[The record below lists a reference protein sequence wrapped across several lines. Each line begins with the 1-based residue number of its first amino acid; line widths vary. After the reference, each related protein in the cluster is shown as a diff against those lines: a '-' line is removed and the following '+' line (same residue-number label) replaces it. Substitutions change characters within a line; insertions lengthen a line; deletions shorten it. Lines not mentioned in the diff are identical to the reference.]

1 MPELHRVIIM
11 SMNPNQMAYVAIVS
25 TLIFGSIFVGFS
37 GVLQTSEGL
46 GNFDSAVEE
55 DISGDGIVTNKGLD
69 SDDDGLSDVLEE
81 TQYGTDPTKKDTDG
95 DGMDDGWEVEHG
107 LNPLD
112 DGESDPLE
120 QDPGE
125 ADVEE
130 AEQENE
136 TDSWPDP
143 NQGPN
148 GDPDND
154 GLTNQQEQEL
164 ETDPQRSDTD
174 NDGLNDKWESDYMI
188 EIEIPGGSFTL
199 FDPLNGNW
207 DCVLLTSDLKNNL
220 REYYNLDDNTPSWE
234 ELGNGFGQ
242 HSCDNV
248 LDFDDDGLA
257 NFQEELFGT
266 DPTSEDSDGDLLTDA
281 EEISNTQLARKLAV
295 GITQGIDRNNQQVY
309 RNCNEPIRDDNTQ
322 TFLFDAPFMS
332 KNTSWFYLDD
342 DEDGLLNGPSDW
354 DSDGDG
360 MPDGYEYCYSIF
372 PSENVINALNLNRLE
387 VTNVLDPSDPSDG
400 FFDWDDDGLNNLEEY
415 GSALLFGAENFTS
428 PWLEDTDLDGM
439 PDGWETNNGLNPRD
453 SSNGDDDPDMDGW
466 DRDGDGSAVYEDL
479 VFNTRVIQIKKSI
492 GDTVAEGETVVRA
505 EYTKAG
511 GQTEFVNI
519 KATSSGTIYQMYVT
533 LDQVITSRDTVWFV
547 VVEDNERFT
556 NEDEYEAKFKN
567 NEPFDENGD
576 PSLIIGR
583 STDPMN
589 SDTDND
595 GLIDG
600 IEVFGWEILV
610 VNRGVEI
617 TLVVSDPGLPDT
629 DSDGLSDF
637 VEYSS
642 LCDSGS
648 NASNPDTDG
657 DGLDD
662 QFEATGGGGTL
673 QWPMG
678 GGEAYTTSPCA
689 FDTDNDGLEDG
700 EEVIIGKD
708 GFFTHANNSDTDGDG
723 LKDGNEVLYIPR
735 PFQEPTHPL
744 VNDTDQDGM
753 LDGWEMQVQS
763 EEDNTNSHSLW
774 VATSSW
780 NIPNCVP
787 SQTNNCAKSP
797 GGYLWINTLGG
808 FVQEK
813 QFEIYEMNLTGFSV
827 PNNPLCDCNGR
838 WALDP
843 SEQNAIARLPDAVY
857 DIDNDSLL
865 NGAEAP
871 DKWNTNPVDKDSD
884 GDKLFDGWEVK
895 YSQYAIE
902 SGLVDNESLSAFGA
916 RGVLDPS
923 MVDSDLD
930 GIEDGDEDPD
940 QDGLN
945 RTGLIKRYCPSY
957 NDSSF
962 SDCHID
968 PDTPDGAQF
977 YQNLANYTNFE
988 EMENNTNPVSNDTD
1002 GDRWNDGPEVY
1013 FQDHDD
1019 DGMATGWEYHFD
1031 FDPYDAADRMFDTDG
1046 DGHVNYCEY
1055 KWDTNPRDPTSFP
1068 GQGELCDP
1076 FSE

>member
-1 MPELHRVIIM
+1 M
-11 SMNPNQMAYVAIVS
+11 SLNPNQMAYVAIVS
-25 TLIFGSIFVGFS
+25 TLIFGSIFVGVS

-55 DISGDGIVTNKGLD
+55 EVSGDGITTNEAID
-69 SDDDGLSDVLEE
+69 SDQDGLADVLEE
-81 TQYGTDPTKKDTDG
+81 TQYGTDPLDEDTDG
-95 DGMDDGWEVEHG
+95 DGMSDGWEVEHG

-174 NDGLNDKWESDYMI
+174 NDGLNDKWESEYMI

-207 DCVLLTSDLKNNL
+207 DCVLLTSDLKSNL
-220 REYYNLDDNTPSWE
+220 REFYNIDEETPSWE
-234 ELGNGFGQ
+234 ELGNGFGE

-248 LDFDDDGLA
+248 LDYDNDGLA

-266 DPTSEDSDGDLLTDA
+266 DPTAEDSDGDLLTDA
-281 EEISNTQLARKLAV
+281 EEISREQLQRTTSV
-295 GITQGIDRNNQQVY
+295 GITQGYDRNNQLVY
-309 RNCNEPIRDDNTQ
+309 RNCNEPIKDDNSQ
-322 TFLFDAPFMS
+322 SFAFDAPFMD

-342 DEDGLLNGPSDW
+342 DGDGLLNGPSDW

-372 PSENVINALNLNRLE
+372 PSQNVINGLGLSQLE
-387 VTNVLDPSDPSDG
+387 ISNVLDPSDPSDG

-415 GSALLFGAENFTS
+415 GSALQFGAENFTS

-466 DRDGDGSAVYEDL
+466 DRDGDGSATYDEL
-479 VFNTRVIQIKKSI
+479 IFNTRVRTVRYSV
-492 GDTVAEGETVVRA
+492 GDTVAVGETVVIG
-505 EYTKAG
+505 EYTIAG
-511 GQTEFVNI
+511 GQTETVNI
-519 KATSSGTIYQMYVT
+519 KAPSSGTIYQMYVSE
-533 LDQVITSRDTVWFV
+533 DQVITSRDTVWFV

-567 NEPFDENGD
+567 NEPFDENGN

-583 STDPMN
+583 STDPMDA
-589 SDTDND
+589 DTDND

-629 DSDGLSDF
+629 DADGLSDY

-673 QWPMG
+673 QWPLG

-700 EEVIIGKD
+700 EEVIVGKD
-708 GFFTHANNSDTDGDG
+708 GFLTHANNSDTDGDG

-744 VNDTDQDGM
+744 VNDTDFDGM

-787 SQTNNCAKSP
+787 TQNNNCAKSP
-797 GGYLWINTLGG
+797 GGYMWINTLGG
-808 FVQEK
+808 FVQQK
-813 QFEIYEMNLTGFSV
+813 QFEIHEMNLTGFSV

-843 SEQNAIARLPDAVY
+843 SEANAIARLPDAVY

-902 SGLVDNESLSAFGA
+902 SGLSDNESLSAFGA

-923 MVDSDLD
+923 MIDSDLD
-930 GIEDGDEDPD
+930 GIEDGEEDPD
-940 QDGLN
+940 NDGLN

-962 SDCHID
+962 SDCNID

-988 EMENNTNPVSNDTD
+988 EMQNNTNPVSNDTD
-1002 GDRWNDGPEVY
+1002 GDKWNDGPEVY

>member
-1 MPELHRVIIM
+1 M
-11 SMNPNQMAYVAIVS
+11 SLNPNQMAYVAIVS
-25 TLIFGSIFVGFS
+25 TLIFGSIFVGVS

-55 DISGDGIVTNKGLD
+55 EISSDGITTNEALD
-69 SDDDGLSDVLEE
+69 SDDDGLADVLEE
-81 TQYGTDPTKKDTDG
+81 TQYGTDPLDEDTDG
-95 DGMDDGWEVEHG
+95 DGMSDGWEVEHG

-125 ADVEE
+125 ADIDE

-174 NDGLNDKWESDYMI
+174 NDGLNDKWESIYMI

-199 FDPLNGNW
+199 FDPLSGNW

-220 REYYNLDDNTPSWE
+220 REFYNLDDDTPSWE

-248 LDFDDDGLA
+248 LDYDDDGLA

-266 DPTSEDSDGDLLTDA
+266 NPTSQDSDGDLLSDA
-281 EEISNTQLARKLAV
+281 EEIAREQLQLYRAI
-295 GITQGIDRNNQQVY
+295 GITQGIDRNNQVVY

-322 TFLFDAPFMS
+322 TFAFDAPFMN

-342 DEDGLLNGPSDW
+342 DGDGLLNGPSDW

-372 PSENVINALNLNRLE
+372 PSESVVNSLKLNRLDS
-387 VTNVLDPSDPSDG
+387 TNVLDPSDPSDG

-415 GSALLFGAENFTS
+415 GSALQFGAENFTS

-466 DRDGDGSAVYEDL
+466 DRDGDGSAVYEEL
-479 VFNTRVIQIKKSI
+479 IFNTRVTQIKKTI
-492 GDTVAEGETVVRA
+492 GETVAEGETVVRA

-511 GQTEFVNI
+511 GQTELVNI
-519 KATSSGTIYQMYVT
+519 KAPSSGTIYQMYVSV
-533 LDQVITSRDTVWFV
+533 DQVITSRDTVWFV

-576 PSLIIGR
+576 PSMIIGR
-583 STDPMN
+583 STDPMD

-629 DSDGLSDF
+629 DSDGLSDYL
-637 VEYSS
+637 EYSS

-673 QWPMG
+673 QWPLG

-708 GFFTHANNSDTDGDG
+708 GFLTHANNSDTDGDG

-735 PFQEPTHPL
+735 PFQEATHPL
-744 VNDTDQDGM
+744 VNDTDSDGM

-787 SQTNNCAKSP
+787 TQNNNCAKSP

-813 QFEIYEMNLTGFSV
+813 QFEVYEMNLSGFSV
-827 PNNPLCDCNGR
+827 PNNPMCDCNGR

-843 SEQNAIARLPDAVY
+843 SEQSSIARLPDAVY
-857 DIDNDSLL
+857 DIDNDSLM

-902 SGLVDNESLSAFGA
+902 SGLVDNESLSAYGA

-923 MVDSDLD
+923 MIDSDLD
-930 GIEDGDEDPD
+930 GIEDGQEDPD

-977 YQNLANYTNFE
+977 YQNLANYTNYE
-988 EMENNTNPVSNDTD
+988 EMQNNTNPVSNDTD
-1002 GDRWNDGPEVY
+1002 GDKWNDGPEVY

-1055 KWDTNPRDPTSFP
+1055 KWDTNPRNPTSFP

>member
-281 EEISNTQLARKLAV
+281 EEISSTQLARKLAV
-295 GITQGIDRNNQQVY
+295 GITQGIDRNNQPVY

-342 DEDGLLNGPSDW
+342 DGDGLLNGPSDW

-360 MPDGYEYCYSIF
+360 MPDGYEYCYSNF
-372 PSENVINALNLNRLE
+372 PSENVVNALNLNRLE

-589 SDTDND
+589 PDTDND

-977 YQNLANYTNFE
+977 YQNLANYTNYE
-988 EMENNTNPVSNDTD
+988 EMQNNTNPVSNDTD

>member
-1 MPELHRVIIM
+1 M
-11 SMNPNQMAYVAIVS
+11 SLNPNQMAYVAIVS
-25 TLIFGSIFVGFS
+25 TLIFGSIFVGVS

-55 DISGDGIVTNKGLD
+55 EISSDGITTNEALD
-69 SDDDGLSDVLEE
+69 SDDDGLADVLEE
-81 TQYGTDPTKKDTDG
+81 TQYGTDPLDEDTDG
-95 DGMDDGWEVEHG
+95 DGMSDGWEVEHG

-125 ADVEE
+125 ADIDE

-174 NDGLNDKWESDYMI
+174 NDGLNDKWESIYMI

-199 FDPLNGNW
+199 FDPLSGNW

-220 REYYNLDDNTPSWE
+220 REFYNLDDDTPSWE

-248 LDFDDDGLA
+248 LDYDDDGLA

-266 DPTSEDSDGDLLTDA
+266 NPTSQDSDGDLLSDA
-281 EEISNTQLARKLAV
+281 EEIAREQLQLYRAI
-295 GITQGIDRNNQQVY
+295 GITQGIDRNNQVVY

-322 TFLFDAPFMS
+322 TFAFDAPFMN

-342 DEDGLLNGPSDW
+342 DSDGLLNGPSDW

-372 PSENVINALNLNRLE
+372 PSESVVNSLKLNRLDS
-387 VTNVLDPSDPSDG
+387 TNVLDPSDPSDG

-415 GSALLFGAENFTS
+415 GSALQFGAENFTS

-479 VFNTRVIQIKKSI
+479 IFNTRVTQIKKTI
-492 GDTVAEGETVVRA
+492 GETVAEGETVVRA

-511 GQTEFVNI
+511 GQTELVNI
-519 KATSSGTIYQMYVT
+519 KAPSSGTIYQMYVSV
-533 LDQVITSRDTVWFV
+533 DQVITSRDTVWFV

-576 PSLIIGR
+576 PSMIIGR
-583 STDPMN
+583 STDPMD

-629 DSDGLSDF
+629 DSDGLSDYL
-637 VEYSS
+637 EYSS

-673 QWPMG
+673 QWPLG

-708 GFFTHANNSDTDGDG
+708 GFLTHANNSDTDGDG

-735 PFQEPTHPL
+735 PFQEATHPL
-744 VNDTDQDGM
+744 VNDTDSDGM

-787 SQTNNCAKSP
+787 TQNNNCAKSP

-813 QFEIYEMNLTGFSV
+813 QFEVYEMNLSGFSV
-827 PNNPLCDCNGR
+827 PNNPMCDCNGR

-843 SEQNAIARLPDAVY
+843 SEQSSIARLPDAVY
-857 DIDNDSLL
+857 DIDNDSLM

-902 SGLVDNESLSAFGA
+902 SGLVDNESLSAYGA

-923 MVDSDLD
+923 MIDSDLD
-930 GIEDGDEDPD
+930 GIEDGQEDPD

-977 YQNLANYTNFE
+977 YQNLANYTNYE
-988 EMENNTNPVSNDTD
+988 EMQNNTNPVSNDTD
-1002 GDRWNDGPEVY
+1002 GDKWNDGPEVY

-1055 KWDTNPRDPTSFP
+1055 KWDTNPRNPTSFP

>member
-1 MPELHRVIIM
+1 
-11 SMNPNQMAYVAIVS
+11 MAYVAIVS
-25 TLIFGSIFVGFS
+25 TLIFGSIFVGVS

-46 GNFDSAVEE
+46 GNFESAVEE
-55 DISGDGIVTNKGLD
+55 DIIGNGITTNEALD
-69 SDDDGLSDVLEE
+69 SDGDGLADILEQ
-81 TQYGTDPTKKDTDG
+81 TQYGTDPEDVDTDG
-95 DGMDDGWEVEHG
+95 DGMSDGWEVEHG

-125 ADVEE
+125 ADLKDG
-130 AEQENE
+130 EQENE

-174 NDGLNDKWESDYMI
+174 NDGLNDKWESTFMI
-188 EIEIPGGSFTL
+188 EVEIPGGSFTL

-207 DCVLLTSDLKNNL
+207 DCVLLTADVKLMLTEK
-220 REYYNLDDNTPSWE
+220 YNLDDTTPSWE
-234 ELGNGFGQ
+234 EMSNSFDQ

-248 LDFDDDGLA
+248 LDFDNDGLA
-257 NFQEELFGT
+257 NFQEETFGT
-266 DPTSEDSDGDLLTDA
+266 DPTAEDSDGDLLSDA
-281 EEISNTQLARKLAV
+281 EEISRVNLQLTRAV
-295 GITQGIDRNNQQVY
+295 GIFKSFDRNGQDVY
-309 RNCNEPIRDDNTQ
+309 RNCNEQIREDNSQ
-322 TFLFDAPFMS
+322 TFEFPAPFMN
-332 KNTSWFYLDD
+332 KNNSWFYLDD
-342 DEDGLLNGPSDW
+342 DGDGLLNGPSDW

-360 MPDGYEYCYSIF
+360 MPDGYEYCYSIY
-372 PSENVINALNLNRLE
+372 PEQNVISALKLISLE
-387 VTNVLDPSDPSDG
+387 QGDVLSPSNPSDG

-415 GSALLFGAENFTS
+415 GSALIFGAENFTS
-428 PWLEDTDLDGM
+428 PWQEDTDIDGM

-453 SSNGDDDPDMDGW
+453 SSNGDKDPDMDGW
-466 DRDGDGSAVYEDL
+466 DRDGDGAAVYEDL
-479 VFNTRVIQIKKSI
+479 VFNTRVIQIYKNI

-511 GQTEFVNI
+511 GQTEFVSI
-519 KATSSGTIYQMYVT
+519 KATSSGTVYQMYVT
-533 LDQVITSRDTVWFV
+533 VDQIITSRDTVWFV

-556 NEDEYEAKFKN
+556 NQDEYEAKYKN
-567 NEPFDENGD
+567 NERFDENGQ
-576 PSLIIGR
+576 PNLIIGR
-583 STDPMN
+583 STDPMD

-629 DSDGLSDF
+629 DGDGLSDF
-637 VEYSS
+637 LEYSS

-673 QWPMG
+673 QWPVG
-678 GGEAYTTSPCA
+678 SGEAYTTSPCA

-708 GFFTHANNSDTDGDG
+708 GFLTHANNSDTDGDG

-735 PFQEPTHPL
+735 PFQEQTHPL
-744 VNDTDQDGM
+744 VNDTDGDGM

-780 NIPNCVP
+780 NLPNCVP
-787 SQTNNCAKSP
+787 TQTNNCAKDP
-797 GGYLWINTLGG
+797 GGYIWINTLGG

-813 QFEIYEMNLTGFSV
+813 QFAVSEMNLSGFSV

-843 SEQNAIARLPDAVY
+843 SDQSSISRLPDATY
-857 DIDNDSLL
+857 DIDNDSLM

-884 GDKLFDGWEVK
+884 GDLLFDGWEVK

-902 SGLVDNESLSAFGA
+902 SGLVDNASLSAYGA

-923 MVDSDLD
+923 MIDSDLD
-930 GIEDGDEDPD
+930 GIDDGQEDPD
-940 QDGLN
+940 EDGLN
-945 RTGLIKRYCPSY
+945 QTGLLKRYCPGYDDPS
-957 NDSSF
+957 NAE
-962 SDCHID
+962 CHID
-968 PDTPDGAQF
+968 INTPDGKQF
-977 YQNLANYTNFE
+977 YDNLANYTNYE
-988 EMENNTNPVSNDTD
+988 EMQNNTNPVSNDTD
-1002 GDRWNDGPEVY
+1002 GDEWNDGPEVY
-1013 FQDHDD
+1013 FQDHDS

-1055 KWDTNPRDPTSFP
+1055 KWDTNPRDPISFP

-1076 FSE
+1076 FA

>member
-1 MPELHRVIIM
+1 M
-11 SMNPNQMAYVAIVS
+11 SLNPNQMAYVAIVS
-25 TLIFGSIFVGFS
+25 TLIFGSIFVGVS

-55 DISGDGIVTNKGLD
+55 EISSDGITTNEALD
-69 SDDDGLSDVLEE
+69 SDDDGLADVLEE
-81 TQYGTDPTKKDTDG
+81 TQYGTDPLDEDTDG
-95 DGMDDGWEVEHG
+95 DGMSDGWEVEHG

-125 ADVEE
+125 ADIDE

-174 NDGLNDKWESDYMI
+174 NDGLNDKWESIYMI

-199 FDPLNGNW
+199 FDPLSGNW

-220 REYYNLDDNTPSWE
+220 REFYNLDDDTPSWE

-248 LDFDDDGLA
+248 LDYDDDGLA

-266 DPTSEDSDGDLLTDA
+266 NPTSQDSDGDLLSDA
-281 EEISNTQLARKLAV
+281 EEIAREQLQLYRAI
-295 GITQGIDRNNQQVY
+295 GITQGIDRNSQVVY

-322 TFLFDAPFMS
+322 TFAFDAPFMN

-342 DEDGLLNGPSDW
+342 DSDGLLNGPSDW

-372 PSENVINALNLNRLE
+372 PSESVVNSLKLNRLDS
-387 VTNVLDPSDPSDG
+387 TNVLDPSDPSDG

-415 GSALLFGAENFTS
+415 GSALQFGAENFTS

-466 DRDGDGSAVYEDL
+466 DRDGDGSAVYEEL
-479 VFNTRVIQIKKSI
+479 IFNTRVTQIKKTI
-492 GDTVAEGETVVRA
+492 GETVAEGETVVRA

-511 GQTEFVNI
+511 GQTELVNI
-519 KATSSGTIYQMYVT
+519 KAPSSGTIYQMYVSV
-533 LDQVITSRDTVWFV
+533 DQVITSRDTVWFV

-576 PSLIIGR
+576 PSMIIGR
-583 STDPMN
+583 STDPMD

-629 DSDGLSDF
+629 DSDGLSDYL
-637 VEYSS
+637 EYSS

-673 QWPMG
+673 QWPLG

-708 GFFTHANNSDTDGDG
+708 GFLTHANNSDTDGDG

-735 PFQEPTHPL
+735 PFQEATHPL
-744 VNDTDQDGM
+744 VNDTDSDGM

-787 SQTNNCAKSP
+787 SQNNNCAKSP

-813 QFEIYEMNLTGFSV
+813 QFEVYEMNLSGFSV
-827 PNNPLCDCNGR
+827 PNNPMCDCNGR

-843 SEQNAIARLPDAVY
+843 SEQSSIARLPDAVY
-857 DIDNDSLL
+857 DIDNDSLM

-902 SGLVDNESLSAFGA
+902 SGLVDNESLSAYGA

-923 MVDSDLD
+923 MIDSDLD
-930 GIEDGDEDPD
+930 GIEDGQEDPD

-977 YQNLANYTNFE
+977 YQNLANYTNYE
-988 EMENNTNPVSNDTD
+988 EMQNNTNPVSNDTD
-1002 GDRWNDGPEVY
+1002 GDKWNDGPEVY

-1055 KWDTNPRDPTSFP
+1055 KWDTNPRNPTSFP

>member
-1 MPELHRVIIM
+1 M
-11 SMNPNQMAYVAIVS
+11 SLNPNQMAYVAIVS
-25 TLIFGSIFVGFS
+25 TLIFGSIFVGVS

-55 DISGDGIVTNKGLD
+55 EISSDGITTNEALD
-69 SDDDGLSDVLEE
+69 SDDDGLADVLEE
-81 TQYGTDPTKKDTDG
+81 TQYGTDPLDEDTDG
-95 DGMDDGWEVEHG
+95 DGMSDGWEVEHG

-125 ADVEE
+125 ADIDE

-174 NDGLNDKWESDYMI
+174 NDGLNDKWESIYMI

-199 FDPLNGNW
+199 FDPLSGNW

-220 REYYNLDDNTPSWE
+220 REFYNLDDDTPSWE

-248 LDFDDDGLA
+248 LDYDDDGLA

-266 DPTSEDSDGDLLTDA
+266 NPTSQDSDGDLLSDA
-281 EEISNTQLARKLAV
+281 EEIAREQLQLYRAI
-295 GITQGIDRNNQQVY
+295 GITQGIDRNNQVVY
-309 RNCNEPIRDDNTQ
+309 RKCNEPIRDDNTQ
-322 TFLFDAPFMS
+322 TFAFDAPFMN

-342 DEDGLLNGPSDW
+342 DSDGLLNGPSDW

-372 PSENVINALNLNRLE
+372 PSESVVNSLKLNRLDS
-387 VTNVLDPSDPSDG
+387 TNVLDPSDPSDG

-415 GSALLFGAENFTS
+415 GSALQFGAENFTS

-466 DRDGDGSAVYEDL
+466 DRDGDGSAVYEEL
-479 VFNTRVIQIKKSI
+479 IFNTRVTQIKKTI
-492 GDTVAEGETVVRA
+492 GETVAEGETVVRA

-511 GQTEFVNI
+511 GQTELVNI
-519 KATSSGTIYQMYVT
+519 KAPSSGTIYQMYVSV
-533 LDQVITSRDTVWFV
+533 DQVITSRDTVWFV

-576 PSLIIGR
+576 PSMIIGR
-583 STDPMN
+583 STDPMD

-629 DSDGLSDF
+629 DSDGLSDYL
-637 VEYSS
+637 EYSS

-673 QWPMG
+673 QWPLG

-708 GFFTHANNSDTDGDG
+708 GFLTHANNSDTDGDG

-735 PFQEPTHPL
+735 PFQEATHPL
-744 VNDTDQDGM
+744 VNDTDSDGM

-787 SQTNNCAKSP
+787 TQNNNCAKSP

-813 QFEIYEMNLTGFSV
+813 QFEVYEMNLSGFSV
-827 PNNPLCDCNGR
+827 PNNPMCDCNGR

-843 SEQNAIARLPDAVY
+843 SEQSSIARLPDAVY
-857 DIDNDSLL
+857 DIDNDSLM

-902 SGLVDNESLSAFGA
+902 SGLVDNESLSAYGA

-923 MVDSDLD
+923 MIDSDLD
-930 GIEDGDEDPD
+930 GIEDGQEDPD

-977 YQNLANYTNFE
+977 YQNLANYTNYE
-988 EMENNTNPVSNDTD
+988 EMQNNTNPVSNDTD
-1002 GDRWNDGPEVY
+1002 GDKWNDGPEVY

-1055 KWDTNPRDPTSFP
+1055 KWDTNPRNPTSFP

>member
-735 PFQEPTHPL
+735 PYQEPTHPL

>member
-1 MPELHRVIIM
+1 M
-11 SMNPNQMAYVAIVS
+11 SLNPNQMAYVAIVS
-25 TLIFGSIFVGFS
+25 TLIFGSIFVGVS

-55 DISGDGIVTNKGLD
+55 EISSDGITTNEALD
-69 SDDDGLSDVLEE
+69 SDDDGLADVLEE
-81 TQYGTDPTKKDTDG
+81 TQYGTDPLDEDTDG
-95 DGMDDGWEVEHG
+95 DGMSDGWEVEHG
-107 LNPLD
+107 LHPLD

-125 ADVEE
+125 ADIDE

-174 NDGLNDKWESDYMI
+174 NDGLNDKWESIYMI

-199 FDPLNGNW
+199 FDPLSGNW

-220 REYYNLDDNTPSWE
+220 REFYNLDDDTPSWE

-248 LDFDDDGLA
+248 LDYDDDGLA

-266 DPTSEDSDGDLLTDA
+266 NPTSQDSDGDLLSDA
-281 EEISNTQLARKLAV
+281 EEIAREQLQLYRAI
-295 GITQGIDRNNQQVY
+295 GITQGIDRNNQVVY

-322 TFLFDAPFMS
+322 TFAFDAPFMN

-342 DEDGLLNGPSDW
+342 DSDGLLNGPSDW

-372 PSENVINALNLNRLE
+372 PSESVVNSLKLNRLDS
-387 VTNVLDPSDPSDG
+387 TNVLDPSDPSDG

-415 GSALLFGAENFTS
+415 GSALQFGAENFTS

-466 DRDGDGSAVYEDL
+466 DRDGDGSAVYEEL
-479 VFNTRVIQIKKSI
+479 IFNTRVTQIKKTI
-492 GDTVAEGETVVRA
+492 GETVAEGETVVRA

-511 GQTEFVNI
+511 GQTELVNI
-519 KATSSGTIYQMYVT
+519 KAPSSGTIYQMYVSV
-533 LDQVITSRDTVWFV
+533 DQVITSRDTVWFV

-576 PSLIIGR
+576 PSMIIGR
-583 STDPMN
+583 STDPMD

-629 DSDGLSDF
+629 DSDGLSDYL
-637 VEYSS
+637 EYSS

-673 QWPMG
+673 QWPLG

-708 GFFTHANNSDTDGDG
+708 GFLTHANNSDTDGDG

-735 PFQEPTHPL
+735 PFQEATHPL
-744 VNDTDQDGM
+744 VNDTDSDGM

-787 SQTNNCAKSP
+787 TQNNNCAKSP

-813 QFEIYEMNLTGFSV
+813 QFEVYEMNLSGFSV
-827 PNNPLCDCNGR
+827 PNNPMCDCNGR

-843 SEQNAIARLPDAVY
+843 SEQSSIARLPDAVY
-857 DIDNDSLL
+857 DIDNDSLM

-902 SGLVDNESLSAFGA
+902 SGLVDNESLSAYGA

-923 MVDSDLD
+923 MIDSDLD
-930 GIEDGDEDPD
+930 GIEDGQEDPD

-977 YQNLANYTNFE
+977 YQNLANYTNYE
-988 EMENNTNPVSNDTD
+988 EMQNNTNPVSNDTD
-1002 GDRWNDGPEVY
+1002 GDKWNDGPEVY

-1055 KWDTNPRDPTSFP
+1055 KWDTNPRNPTSFP

>member
-1 MPELHRVIIM
+1 M
-11 SMNPNQMAYVAIVS
+11 SLNPNQMAYVAIVS
-25 TLIFGSIFVGFS
+25 TLIFGSIFVGVS

-55 DISGDGIVTNKGLD
+55 EISSDGITTNEALD
-69 SDDDGLSDVLEE
+69 SDDDGLADVLEE
-81 TQYGTDPTKKDTDG
+81 TQYGTDPLDEDTDG
-95 DGMDDGWEVEHG
+95 DGMSDGWEVEHG

-125 ADVEE
+125 ADIDE

-174 NDGLNDKWESDYMI
+174 NDGLNDKWESIYMI

-199 FDPLNGNW
+199 FDPLSGNW

-220 REYYNLDDNTPSWE
+220 REFYNLDDDTPSWE

-248 LDFDDDGLA
+248 LDYDDDGLA

-266 DPTSEDSDGDLLTDA
+266 NPTSQDSDGDLLSDA
-281 EEISNTQLARKLAV
+281 EEIAREQLQLYRAI
-295 GITQGIDRNNQQVY
+295 GITQGIDRNNQVVY

-322 TFLFDAPFMS
+322 TFAFDAPFMN

-342 DEDGLLNGPSDW
+342 DGDGLLNGPSDW

-372 PSENVINALNLNRLE
+372 PSESVVNSLKLNRLDS
-387 VTNVLDPSDPSDG
+387 TNVLDPSDPSDG

-415 GSALLFGAENFTS
+415 GSALQFGAENFTS

-466 DRDGDGSAVYEDL
+466 DRDGDGSAVYEEL
-479 VFNTRVIQIKKSI
+479 IFNTRVTQIKKTI
-492 GDTVAEGETVVRA
+492 GETVAEGETVVRA

-511 GQTEFVNI
+511 GQTELVNI
-519 KATSSGTIYQMYVT
+519 KAPSSGTIYQMYVSV
-533 LDQVITSRDTVWFV
+533 DQVITSRDTVWFV

-576 PSLIIGR
+576 PSMIIGR
-583 STDPMN
+583 STDPMD

-629 DSDGLSDF
+629 DSDGLSDYL
-637 VEYSS
+637 EYSL

-673 QWPMG
+673 QWPLG

-708 GFFTHANNSDTDGDG
+708 GFLTHANNSDTDGDG

-735 PFQEPTHPL
+735 PFQEATHPL
-744 VNDTDQDGM
+744 VNDTDSDGM

-787 SQTNNCAKSP
+787 TQNNNCAKSP

-813 QFEIYEMNLTGFSV
+813 QFEVYEMNLSGFSV
-827 PNNPLCDCNGR
+827 PNNPMCDCNGR

-843 SEQNAIARLPDAVY
+843 SEQSSIARLPDAVY
-857 DIDNDSLL
+857 DIDNDSLM

-902 SGLVDNESLSAFGA
+902 SGLVDNESLSAYGA

-923 MVDSDLD
+923 MIDSDLD
-930 GIEDGDEDPD
+930 GIEDGQEDPD

-977 YQNLANYTNFE
+977 YQNLANYTNYE
-988 EMENNTNPVSNDTD
+988 EMQNNTNPVSNDTD
-1002 GDRWNDGPEVY
+1002 GDKWNDGPEVY

-1055 KWDTNPRDPTSFP
+1055 KWDTNPRNPTSFP